1 MPDYPALLGASKSAS
16 TLLVLFIPS
25 MSKNVEKIADL
36 LGAKVVSQVPETGG
50 GAFGAARLTRLVTAL
65 RARLESAD

>member
-50 GAFGAARLTRLVTAL
+50 GAFGAAFPSRGGFFGFAKETA
-65 RARLESAD
+65 